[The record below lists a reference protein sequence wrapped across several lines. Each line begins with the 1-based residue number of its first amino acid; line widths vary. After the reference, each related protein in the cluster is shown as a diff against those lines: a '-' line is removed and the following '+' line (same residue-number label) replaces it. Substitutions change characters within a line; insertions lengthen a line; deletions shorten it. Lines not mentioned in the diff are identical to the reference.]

1 MGMGKKFFLTEAEK
15 DSIRNLY
22 NLNEQEYEEVEVGD
36 DGEEKK
42 VFCNAENTKKLD
54 DIFGDDE
61 IHDDLKTIVLVKK
74 NGVKGLA
81 DKLEALKSI
90 RMFPGIQDGG

>member
-42 VFCNAENTKKLD
+42 GFL
-54 DIFGDDE
+54 
-61 IHDDLKTIVLVKK
+61 
-74 NGVKGLA
+74 
-81 DKLEALKSI
+81 
-90 RMFPGIQDGG
+90 